1 MAVKQELLK
10 LVPRDMQKEPH
21 FLALLD
27 HIKKQNLESKEH
39 LRSFLKQ
46 EIKLAERWLDENK
59 YGGPAIVKSVRDKA
73 THLDVLKKCYALTEE
88 FLF

>member
-1 MAVKQELLK
+1 MVLKQELLK
-10 LVPRDMQKEPH
+10 VVPKEMQKEPH

-27 HIKKQNLESKEH
+27 HIKKHKLENKEH

-46 EIKLAERWLDENK
+46 EIKLAEKWLEENK
-59 YGGPAIVKSVRDKA
+59 RGGPAVVKLVRDKA
-73 THLDVLKKCYALTEE
+73 THLDVLKKCHGITEE